1 MPHRFATLLVVL
13 AAASSARAQAPVGD
27 EAAAVQPQAP
37 TTIDA
42 RRIDGVSEF
51 EFTARGSAEI
61 EQDGLTIFGEWL
73 KYNPELGWLEG
84 DGGVRLQVE
93 GDRFFGPR
101 LRYDTIGG
109 TGVFEEPRFLLYG
122 NLPARGAGE
131 RVEFLGR
138 DRYRVVDATFTTCPA
153 GQEDWRLEADQLE
166 LDYGV
171 AEGRAEHPRLK
182 FFETTILAS
191 PFATFPLERQRKSGI
206 LAPHFGNS
214 SQRGFELGVPY
225 YWNIAPEYD
234 ATITPVTMTERGFM
248 LKNQFR
254 YLNRRFL
261 GESRI
266 EYLPD
271 DSKTQETPYGVS
283 LLHTHTFL
291 PNLTAQLD
299 YNRVSDDRYFVDLAS
314 EVRQSSVGNL
324 PQDAYLTYYG
334 SIGSAPYTAQARVQ
348 RFQTLQDP
356 LAPIVA
362 PYHREPQ
369 LSFSLSRND
378 LGGFLDTAWPLEY
391 VRFAHDTL
399 VNGARFSA
407 NPTLAT
413 PVLAPGWFFTPK
425 IGLRY
430 SSYRLTGQA
439 AGNRQDPGASI
450 PWASADAGLVF
461 ERQATWFDQDLVQTL
476 EPRLFYVYVPY
487 RPQDEIPLFDTA
499 LAEFNF
505 PQLFTENRFTGGDR
519 FGDANQLTAA
529 LTSRFLNSDGQEA
542 FRATVGQRYYYSDE
556 RVTLNPATPVRVRDS
571 SDLLASIG
579 GRLFTNLTF
588 DATAQ
593 YNRQEKRAERY
604 TVGARYSPAPAK
616 VLNAS
621 YRFDRDQLRQID
633 VSAQW
638 PITAG
643 WFGVAR
649 YNYSLLDRRIV
660 DGLAGIEYNA
670 GCWIFRAVYQ
680 RIQAAAQVAS
690 TALFFQLEFNGIGQ
704 IGTTEVVT
712 LLKRNV
718 SGYTVSNPRDQA
730 LVPQEARPQLP
741 FEMVY

>member
-13 AAASSARAQAPVGD
+13 AAASTARAQAPAGAG
-27 EAAAVQPQAP
+27 ETAVQPQAP

-51 EFTARGSAEI
+51 EFSARGSAEI
-61 EQDGLTIFGEWL
+61 QQDGLTIFGEWL
-73 KYNPELGWLEG
+73 KYNPELGRVEG
-84 DGGVRLQVE
+84 DGGVRLQME
-93 GDRFFGPR
+93 SDRFFGPR
-101 LRYDTIGG
+101 LRYDTMGE

-122 NLPARGAGE
+122 NLPSRGAGE
-131 RVEFLGR
+131 RMEFLGR
-138 DRYRVVDATFTTCPA
+138 NRYRVTDATFTTCPA
-153 GQEDWRLEADQLE
+153 GQEDWRLEADQLV
-166 LDYGV
+166 LDYGA

-271 DSKTQETPYGVS
+271 DTKAGEERYGVS
-283 LLHTHTFL
+283 LQHSHTFL
-291 PNLTAQLD
+291 PNLTAQVD

-324 PQDAYLTYYG
+324 PQDAYLTYSG
-334 SIGSAPYTAQARVQ
+334 AIGSASYTAQARVQ

-362 PYHREPQ
+362 PYHRAPQ
-369 LSFSLSRND
+369 LSFSISRND

-391 VRFAHDTL
+391 VRFSHGTL
-399 VNGARFSA
+399 VEGTRFSA

-413 PVLAPGWFFTPK
+413 PILAPGWFFTPK
-425 IGLRY
+425 LGLRH
-430 SSYRLTGQA
+430 SSYRLTGRT
-439 AGNRQDPGASI
+439 AGGPQSPSASI
-450 PWASADAGLVF
+450 PWVSADAGLVF
-461 ERQATWFDQDLVQTL
+461 ERPASWLGRDLVQTL
-476 EPRLFYVYVPY
+476 EPRLFYVYAPY
-487 RPQDEIPLFDTA
+487 KPQDEIPLFDTA

-519 FGDANQLTAA
+519 FGDSNQLTAA
-529 LTSRFLNSDGQEA
+529 LTSRFLDAEGQEA
-542 FRATVGQRYYYSDE
+542 FRATLGQRYYFSDE
-556 RVTLNPATPVRVRDS
+556 RVTLNPGTPVRVHHS
-571 SDLLASIG
+571 SDLLASVG
-579 GRLFTNLTF
+579 GRLFPRLTF

-593 YNRQEKRAERY
+593 YNRQEQRSERY

-638 PITAG
+638 PVAAG

-649 YNYSLLDRRIV
+649 YNYSVLDRRLV

-704 IGTTEVVT
+704 IGTTEVIT